1 MSLKH
6 QLLAACYQPLKLGN
20 MLLKAGGASQRG
32 RLRVLLYHDVAPADE
47 SRFAAQLRWLSQ
59 SWNFITPGEFSAIIS
74 GELPVLEDSLL
85 LTFDDGFY
93 SNRKIAEMVLNP
105 MGIKAL
111 FFIVSEFAALSNP
124 EDSHSFISQNI
135 YPGMNLADVPVH
147 MRNMRWNDLEYLI
160 KTGHSIGAHTANHAF
175 LTKTSK
181 ANLEKE
187 IILSAN
193 AMEQKLGLKIEHFA
207 YTFGNLTSF
216 SPEAL
221 ELARSRFK
229 YIHTGLRGFNS
240 SRVRPW
246 AIRRDAI
253 NANNSLSLLGA
264 LLEGAADFVYS
275 SDLTTYE
282 SWGSQTKC

>member
-1 MSLKH
+1 
-6 QLLAACYQPLKLGN
+6 
-20 MLLKAGGASQRG
+20 MLLKHHLLSALYHPLKNYNRLLDALIGKQNK
-32 RLRVLLYHDVAPADE
+32 RLRVLLYHDIKPVDQK
-47 SRFAAQLRWLSQ
+47 RFEAQLRWLGN
-59 SWNFITPGEFSAIIS
+59 SWQFISPSEFDAIIS
-74 GELPVLEDSLL
+74 GETPILEDSLL

-111 FFIVSEFAALSNP
+111 FFIISEFAALSNP
-124 EDSHSFISQNI
+124 EDSYSFISQNI
-135 YPGMNLADVPVH
+135 YPSMNLADVPVH
-147 MRNMRWNDLEYLI
+147 MQNMSWNDLEYLI
-160 KTGHSIGAHTANHAF
+160 KTGHSIGAHTANHAC
-175 LTKTSK
+175 LTNMSK
-181 ANLEKE
+181 ANLKKE

-193 AMEQKLGLKIEHFA
+193 VMEQRLGLKIEHFA

-221 ELARSRFK
+221 VLARSRFK
-229 YIHTGLRGFNS
+229 YIYTGLRGFNAS
-240 SRVRPW
+240 GVMPW

-253 NANNSLSLLGA
+253 DSNDSFSLLGA

-282 SWGSQTKC
+282 SWGSHFKC

>member
-1 MSLKH
+1 MQLKH
-6 QLLAACYQPLKLGN
+6 HLLSALYHPLKNYNRLLGS
-20 MLLKAGGASQRG
+20 LTSKQDK
-32 RLRVLLYHDVAPADE
+32 RLRVLLYHDIKTADQ
-47 SRFAAQLRWLSQ
+47 SRFEAQLSWLSR
-59 SWNFITPGEFSAIIS
+59 SWQFISPSDFGAIIS
-74 GELPVLEDSLL
+74 GEMPILKDSLL

-111 FFIVSEFAALSNP
+111 FFIVSEFAALSKP
-124 EDSHSFISQNI
+124 EDLYFFISQNI
-135 YPGMNLADVPVH
+135 YPGMRFADIPVH
-147 MRNMRWNDLEYLI
+147 LRNMSWKDLEFLI
-160 KTGHSIGAHTANHAF
+160 KTGHSIGAHTANHAC
-175 LTKTSK
+175 LKKMSK

-193 AMEQKLGLKIEHFA
+193 SMEQKLGLKIEHFA
-207 YTFGNLTSF
+207 YTFGNLASF

-253 NANNSLSLLGA
+253 NANDSLSLLGA

-275 SDLTTYE
+275 SDLITYE